1 MKNYILTLTLVCIA
15 IFSVAQKVDIDN
27 FRINIKTTKFPLNYI
42 PENERSFSTK
52 ITGPQVY
59 RGQDKEEQVNIFG
72 WNKTNENPD
81 MDVEV
86 NMSSFRRGQPQL
98 SNKVEEK
105 KDKDGKVISRTTY
118 YWVSVSNTGIGL
130 VKVFGKKNELPVVL
144 SKKQMEKQKAKEAKE
159 KEKKD
164 KEIADNPFL
173 QNVETEVEEVKEVTS
188 SKKEHVYSQNISQSY
203 VYETGR
209 FTSANQAWNDYRS
222 NNVTQANNHEN
233 TYISSY
239 LNSINSF
246 LNDMYGYGPFIHYA
260 KFKKLDS
267 EKHPEYTMFD
277 NATKA
282 MKLIL
287 EKMRYNQPIDQIE
300 KDMTPI
306 ISYFDGIIKKYN
318 KDEKGDKKM
327 KYAAQYNLARIFQFL
342 DRHDKTIEIGKVMI
356 ADDYEKKDGERFVE
370 QSTEF
375 KRKLEFH
382 RMTNRHI
389 VPRNANDEKDVEGE
403 AGEEEEE
410 D

>member
-188 SKKEHVYSQNISQSY
+188 SKKNM
-203 VYETGR
+203 
-209 FTSANQAWNDYRS
+209 FTRK
-222 NNVTQANNHEN
+222 
-233 TYISSY
+233 I
-239 LNSINSF
+239 L
-246 LNDMYGYGPFIHYA
+246 A
-260 KFKKLDS
+260 KVMS
-267 EKHPEYTMFD
+267 
-277 NATKA
+277 
-282 MKLIL
+282 MKREGLPQQTRHGMIT
-287 EKMRYNQPIDQIE
+287 DQI
-300 KDMTPI
+300 MLHRQTI
-306 ISYFDGIIKKYN
+306 
-318 KDEKGDKKM
+318 M
-327 KYAAQYNLARIFQFL
+327 KIHTFQV
-342 DRHDKTIEIGKVMI
+342 I
-356 ADDYEKKDGERFVE
+356 
-370 QSTEF
+370 
-375 KRKLEFH
+375 
-382 RMTNRHI
+382 
-389 VPRNANDEKDVEGE
+389 
-403 AGEEEEE
+403 
-410 D
+410 